1 MKKSANWWLAL
12 PKNKPRK
19 LFWVMKLP
27 FLMCVFF
34 ATSVSAEVWSQQRL
48 TMRLGETGL
57 KEVFKEIQRQTN
69 KAVVYNDDQLTL
81 SKKVK
86 ANFTDVE
93 LEEILKQ
100 VLQGQGMSYK
110 FMDDY
115 IILVK
120 QPATPQHVEE
130 VTVKGKVT
138 DKEGMPLPGVTIVLK
153 GTTIGTASDVDG
165 NFSLNIPKAGMVLQF
180 SYVGMKNKELTV
192 QGNGEFNIVMEYDQS
207 DLDEVVV
214 IGYGTATKKDL
225 TGAVARFDSKI
236 IEESTATNIAHM
248 MQGQVAGLSILNVD
262 GSPGSAAR
270 LEIRGV
276 PSLTGALAPLIV
288 VDNVPMP
295 SDFDINELNPDD
307 VQSIDILKGASSA
320 AIYGSRGAAGVIM
333 ITMKA
338 GQRNQKP
345 IINYSYDYSATRLV
359 SDVNTLNADEYKMLF
374 LEAITNS
381 AKADGFEDVNLYPM
395 YQKVTAPGYFGEE
408 DTPWMK
414 HIMRNGSTQQHRL
427 SIRGGSQDFG
437 YYASFG
443 YANEEGMVKATDFQR
458 YTYTLGFDAD
468 INKWIKANAKFSGTT
483 SDRHVNGASLSTAAA
498 ARPDIPAY
506 NEDGSLYL
514 HPYISGGKVYYVK
527 NPIIEMTENTTTYS
541 QDNFRLTGNLEFQ
554 ILPEL
559 KLLTQY
565 TYQRRKG
572 EESSYASSNT
582 QEGSGYW
589 GDQKGVG
596 RWAYSAGQTMEF
608 EGRLTYNK
616 TFNEKHSLNALGA
629 IVYNKDR
636 QNNTYFKLR
645 DFPDDEV
652 QNGIW
657 QGSDLVDYGG
667 KGGSAVGSVMF
678 SYIARAEYKFMNRYL
693 LTGTFRADG
702 SSRFAPKY
710 RWGKFPSVAA
720 AWIVSEEDF
729 LRESNIFTFLK
740 LRGGWGK
747 TGNAYVGEYGWRT
760 LYENADYENQP
771 ATRPSQIGNDR
782 LKWEA
787 TEQVDLALDFGFLPN
802 QRISGTLGFYKKKTD
817 GLLYAYTMALST
829 GLETT
834 QINFANIENKGIE
847 FEIKANII
855 DNKDWNWFVGFNIGK
870 NKNKITDIDA
880 EYVSYPG
887 SSYLGN
893 TVIQEGKSLGLIYG
907 YKTDGIFQTQE
918 EVNRYEALNPD
929 QPYQEAYGRKTMPGD
944 LKYVDLSGDG
954 YVNKVS
960 GSTEDKT
967 VIGCSRPD
975 FEGGFATRLSWKGLK
990 LSVQGT
996 FSHGAQ
1002 KIWMGEANMFNMA
1015 ENQNTQSTALK
1026 RWTPENPSN
1035 KYPSIR
1041 YNFYYNDFG
1050 DNAVYDAS
1058 YVKIQNIN
1066 LEYSLPRHWVDKTRI
1081 FGNVSIFAS
1090 ANNVY
1095 TFTSYPGPSPE
1106 SFSTDAIEGASV
1118 DNDMYPTTRTFN
1130 FGVKVTIK

>member
-1 MKKSANWWLAL
+1 M
-12 PKNKPRK
+12 
-19 LFWVMKLP
+19 
-27 FLMCVFF
+27 
-34 ATSVSAEVWSQQRL
+34 
-48 TMRLGETGL
+48 
-57 KEVFKEIQRQTN
+57 
-69 KAVVYNDDQLTL
+69 
-81 SKKVK
+81 
-86 ANFTDVE
+86 
-93 LEEILKQ
+93 
-100 VLQGQGMSYK
+100 
-110 FMDDY
+110 
-115 IILVK
+115 
-120 QPATPQHVEE
+120 H
-130 VTVKGKVT
+130 
-138 DKEGMPLPGVTIVLK
+138 
-153 GTTIGTASDVDG
+153 
-165 NFSLNIPKAGMVLQF
+165 
-180 SYVGMKNKELTV
+180 
-192 QGNGEFNIVMEYDQS
+192 
-207 DLDEVVV
+207 
-214 IGYGTATKKDL
+214 
-225 TGAVARFDSKI
+225 
-236 IEESTATNIAHM
+236 
-248 MQGQVAGLSILNVD
+248 
-262 GSPGSAAR
+262 
-270 LEIRGV
+270 
-276 PSLTGALAPLIV
+276 
-288 VDNVPMP
+288 
-295 SDFDINELNPDD
+295 
-307 VQSIDILKGASSA
+307 
-320 AIYGSRGAAGVIM
+320 
-333 ITMKA
+333 
-338 GQRNQKP
+338 
-345 IINYSYDYSATRLV
+345 YSYDYSATRLV

-443 YANEEGMVKATDFQR
+443 YANEEGMVKAADFQR

-747 TGNAYVGEYGWRT
+747 TGNAYVGE
-760 LYENADYENQP
+760 
-771 ATRPSQIGNDR
+771 
-782 LKWEA
+782 
-787 TEQVDLALDFGFLPN
+787 
-802 QRISGTLGFYKKKTD
+802 
-817 GLLYAYTMALST
+817 
-829 GLETT
+829 
-834 QINFANIENKGIE
+834 
-847 FEIKANII
+847 
-855 DNKDWNWFVGFNIGK
+855 
-870 NKNKITDIDA
+870 
-880 EYVSYPG
+880 
-887 SSYLGN
+887 
-893 TVIQEGKSLGLIYG
+893 
-907 YKTDGIFQTQE
+907 
-918 EVNRYEALNPD
+918 
-929 QPYQEAYGRKTMPGD
+929 
-944 LKYVDLSGDG
+944 
-954 YVNKVS
+954 
-960 GSTEDKT
+960 
-967 VIGCSRPD
+967 
-975 FEGGFATRLSWKGLK
+975 
-990 LSVQGT
+990 
-996 FSHGAQ
+996 
-1002 KIWMGEANMFNMA
+1002 
-1015 ENQNTQSTALK
+1015 
-1026 RWTPENPSN
+1026 
-1035 KYPSIR
+1035 
-1041 YNFYYNDFG
+1041 
-1050 DNAVYDAS
+1050 
-1058 YVKIQNIN
+1058 
-1066 LEYSLPRHWVDKTRI
+1066 
-1081 FGNVSIFAS
+1081 
-1090 ANNVY
+1090 
-1095 TFTSYPGPSPE
+1095 
-1106 SFSTDAIEGASV
+1106 
-1118 DNDMYPTTRTFN
+1118 
-1130 FGVKVTIK
+1130 